1 MIWVRIGSKHDDS
14 DQIYRLFGFSQSL
27 AMAAHTFPMRSS
39 CDFLLTTDLVRRSPG
54 TKAGPKLEAL
64 ISSYFY
70 ISMPVHLL
78 VPHAA
83 NSIIILAEFIHIPS
97 VDVDGGCQF
106 WDQQHMLCCYHIFVY
121 CNVEYSISLLMASTL
136 IGQVAQMSISTIKH
150 RQSGKDF
157 LFLQPMWHHVVASL

>member
-1 MIWVRIGSKHDDS
+1 MTVTKFIGCLGSPSLWPWLPISYVSHEVKLRFPPYNGFGS
-14 DQIYRLFGFSQSL
+14 EEPWDQSGPQ
-27 AMAAHTFPMRSS
+27 AW
-39 CDFLLTTDLVRRSPG
+39 G
-54 TKAGPKLEAL
+54 T
-64 ISSYFY
+64 YFY
-70 ISMPVHLL
+70 ISMPVHSL

-121 CNVEYSISLLMASTL
+121 GNVEYSISLLMASSL

-150 RQSGKDF
+150 RQKWQRFPVSST
-157 LFLQPMWHHVVASL
+157 HVASRRFPSL

>member
-27 AMAAHTFPMRSS
+27 AMAAHSYVSHEVKLRFPPYNGFGSEEPWDQS
-39 CDFLLTTDLVRRSPG
+39 GPQAWG
-54 TKAGPKLEAL
+54 T
-64 ISSYFY
+64 YFY

-83 NSIIILAEFIHIPS
+83 NSIIILAECIHIPS

-106 WDQQHMLCCYHIFVY
+106 WDQQHMLCCYHISVY

-136 IGQVAQMSISTIKH
+136 IGQVAQMSISTIKR

-157 LFLQPMWHHVVASL
+157 LFIQPMWHHVVTSL